1 MNKVVVANEL
11 VLAAEDIIA
20 AEEMA
25 RDIRVAE
32 EGGRWMTAE
41 EVRAVCPTCADR
53 MAAMGLSRIRASAIM
68 TSAETFKCPNC
79 GTKVLENT
87 GYCLK
92 CKEKVKKS
100 AETFKCPNCGTKVLE
115 NTGYCLKCKEKVKKA
130 LGSGSFPIFQSLRE
144 VEKILQAMMWDVLHV
159 QMGHPEWAD
168 ILRRLDS
175 IESVT
180 GEIEDSCMDRMKSLP
195 LAASDM
201 TADYPQNVT
210 EQDRKKWREQGKE
223 RRKHEGIHPRKM
235 ASEMTAQWDSLPE
248 GWTQKSLKSFWDSL
262 TGDRQHKITACM
274 KKIADTDID
283 DPGAFCGSLASKMGY
298 R

>member
-41 EVRAVCPTCADR
+41 EVREVCPACADR
-53 MAAMGLSRIRASAIM
+53 MAAMGLSRIREAALM
-68 TSAETFKCPNC
+68 T
-79 GTKVLENT
+79 
-87 GYCLK
+87 
-92 CKEKVKKS
+92 S

-144 VEKILQAMMWDVLHV
+144 VDKILRAMVWDVMHV
-159 QMGHPEWAD
+159 QMGHHEWSD
-168 ILRRLDS
+168 ILQKLDS

-248 GWTQKSLKSFWDSL
+248 GWTQKSLKGFWDSL